1 MPLPIYT
8 NTNAANMISRI
19 INPNPV
25 DPIYSNLF
33 EFVLITENYHMKE
46 LTYELSYVNTIDEN
60 KIHISF
66 LIDTTHFKHLNFDN
80 FLKDI
85 KCVIHMSHDKLGNIL
100 NQFLIGVKF
109 IKSEINFT
117 HDDSKILEVKLDL
130 DNISSEEITVKVD
143 DIYIKSIQRDYKLKS
158 LI

>member
-1 MPLPIYT
+1 
-8 NTNAANMISRI
+8 
-19 INPNPV
+19 
-25 DPIYSNLF
+25 
-33 EFVLITENYHMKE
+33 
-46 LTYELSYVNTIDEN
+46 
-60 KIHISF
+60 
-66 LIDTTHFKHLNFDN
+66 
-80 FLKDI
+80 
-85 KCVIHMSHDKLGNIL
+85 MSHDKLGNIL

-130 DNISSEEITVKVD
+130 DNISSEEITVTVD

>member
-1 MPLPIYT
+1 MPLPHYT
-8 NTNAANMISRI
+8 SSLSAAIE
-19 INPNPV
+19 
-25 DPIYSNLF
+25 PIYSNLF
-33 EFVLITENYHMKE
+33 EFVLVTENYHMKK

-60 KIHISF
+60 KINIIF
-66 LIDTTHFKHLNFDN
+66 LIDTTHLKHLNFDN

-109 IKSEINFT
+109 IRSEITFT
-117 HDDSKILEVKLDL
+117 HNDSKILEVKLDL
-130 DNISSEEITVKVD
+130 DNLSSEEITVPVD
-143 DIYIKSIQRDYKLKS
+143 DYYIKSLQRDFKLNS

>member
-1 MPLPIYT
+1 MPLPHYPSS
-8 NTNAANMISRI
+8 ISSAI
-19 INPNPV
+19 E
-25 DPIYSNLF
+25 PIYSNLF
-33 EFVLITENYHMKE
+33 EFILITENYHMKE

-130 DNISSEEITVKVD
+130 DNISSEEITVPVD